1 MEKQVKDCS
10 TAPDIETR
18 LENSCKQGS
27 IQEQTN
33 ISCIDQGLQPHV
45 YAPCTNETKE
55 QDLTTCSSKYLLV
68 SLSGTASTAKVDKQE
83 LTTSSTHEGSQQEL
97 SACSTDEVGQES
109 EVRKWCSD
117 HGLER
122 ELNKSSTDH
131 VVGPQVD
138 THAGYL
144 NPEAAEFTPAS
155 QAKATDPVLLTGDF
169 YCMEKERSTN
179 TSSTGQN
186 TLPCR

>member
-18 LENSCKQGS
+18 LGNSSKKDS
-27 IQEQTN
+27 IQELAN
-33 ISCIDQGLQPHV
+33 ISCIDRGIQPQV

-55 QDLTTCSSKYLLV
+55 QDITTSSTTK
-68 SLSGTASTAKVDKQE
+68 ANQQD

-109 EVRKWCSD
+109 EVRKSCPD

-122 ELNKSSTDH
+122 ELNKCSTDH
-131 VVGPQVD
+131 VAGPQVD
-138 THAGYL
+138 SHAGYL
-144 NPEAAEFTPAS
+144 NPEAAEFTPAT

-169 YCMEKERSTN
+169 HRMEKEGSTN